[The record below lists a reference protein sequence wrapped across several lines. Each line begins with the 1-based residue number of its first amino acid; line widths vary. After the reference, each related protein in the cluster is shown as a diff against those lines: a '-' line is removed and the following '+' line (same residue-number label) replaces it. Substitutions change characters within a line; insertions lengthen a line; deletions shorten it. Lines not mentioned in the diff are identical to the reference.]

1 MILKKNCSISRTVL
15 NPNKKI
21 CFSMIL
27 MLSLKNKPNFKVS
40 KFYLNSSVKKIKHLK
55 SKRKRKKKRKEI
67 LNNFNL
73 SMKLIKPKK

>member
-1 MILKKNCSISRTVL
+1 
-15 NPNKKI
+15 
-21 CFSMIL
+21 MIL